1 MNLFNAFN
9 VAPESV
15 VLMFWAVV
23 LFVLAGGLRRA
34 VAARFR
40 RVESRHIETAP
51 LLRSRPA
58 ARLQPSPR
66 AAQG

>member
-1 MNLFNAFN
+1 VNLVNAFN

-23 LFVLAGGLRRA
+23 LFGLAGGLRRA
-34 VAARFR
+34 VAARIRGAKQRQMTPAPIR
-40 RVESRHIETAP
+40 RSSAGAS
-51 LLRSRPA
+51 LR
-58 ARLQPSPR
+58 PSPR